1 MADVKFSYPSST
13 TVTISLASLAS
24 DTNLLAGRQST
35 EIDNTTNKYLD
46 YLLSGKIRVNTT
58 VAPTTNRAIQVFVV
72 AITDGTTYPDQFTG
86 SDANRSV
93 TSANQKNQICRFAAE
108 MVIDATTGVTYWFS
122 GVSVAAIF
130 GGVLP
135 TKFVVW
141 VVHNTGQTL
150 STTSGDHVI
159 SIQPVFQTVT

>member
-1 MADVKFSYPSST
+1 MADIKFSYPSST
-13 TVTISLASLAS
+13 TATITLASLAS

-46 YLLSGKIRVNTT
+46 YLISGKVRVNTG
-58 VAPTTNRAIQVFVV
+58 VAPTTARAIQVFVV
-72 AITDGTTYPDQFTG
+72 AIADGTTYPDQFTG
-86 SDANRSV
+86 TDANRSL
-93 TSANQKNQICRFAAE
+93 TSANHKNSICRFAAE
-108 MVIDATTGVTYWFS
+108 MVIDATTGATYWFS

-141 VVHNTGQTL
+141 AVHNTGQTL
-150 STTSGDHVI
+150 SSTAGDHAI
-159 SIQPVFQTVT
+159 YIQPVFQTVT